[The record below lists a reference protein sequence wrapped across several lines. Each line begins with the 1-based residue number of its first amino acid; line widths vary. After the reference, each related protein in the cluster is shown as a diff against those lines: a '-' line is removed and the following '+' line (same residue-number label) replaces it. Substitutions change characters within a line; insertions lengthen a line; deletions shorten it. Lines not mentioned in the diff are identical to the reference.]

1 MDEDLQIRN
10 YAISTR
16 EKYISA
22 VAKFA
27 LYFNKSPDLLGPD
40 EIRTYQVHMVDEKKV
55 TWSTFNIVVCA
66 LRFFYGTTLGKDW
79 TIKHIP
85 FAKTPRT
92 LPTVLSQSE
101 VGRMF
106 ETILNFKH
114 LSMLIL
120 AYSAGLRVSEVA
132 TLKIADIDSERM
144 MIHVREGKGRKDR
157 DLPLSPT
164 ALAILRQYY
173 MLDRPQDFL
182 FPNPRTGKP
191 ISRSTIHKVCK
202 AAGAK
207 AGISKNA
214 SMHTFRH
221 SFATHHLE
229 AGTDLRTVQV
239 LMGHASIATT
249 SRYLHVSS
257 AHLCAAKTPLEFVDH
272 SLESE

>member
-1 MDEDLQIRN
+1 
-10 YAISTR
+10 
-16 EKYISA
+16 
-22 VAKFA
+22 
-27 LYFNKSPDLLGPD
+27 
-40 EIRTYQVHMVDEKKV
+40 
-55 TWSTFNIVVCA
+55 
-66 LRFFYGTTLGKDW
+66 
-79 TIKHIP
+79 
-85 FAKTPRT
+85 
-92 LPTVLSQSE
+92 
-101 VGRMF
+101 MF

-114 LSMLIL
+114 LSMLLL

-173 MLDRPQDFL
+173 MLDRPLDFL

-214 SMHTFRH
+214 SMHTLRH

-249 SRYLHVSS
+249 SRYLHVSA